1 MWDAAKKHMENAE
14 RACGR
19 QMAKSVQ
26 HNVAMGNGR
35 ENSNNNISNSDVV
48 ESVEG
53 YEYKNRETPIT
64 ATATLT
70 SAASTNQRGD
80 ECEDED
86 EEEEEKGR
94 REWESAVAKADGGGR

>member
-35 ENSNNNISNSDVV
+35 EHNNNNNNGNSNSNSRHVDVV

-70 SAASTNQRGD
+70 SAASTNQRGGG
-80 ECEDED
+80 
-86 EEEEEKGR
+86 EERMGISRGQSGWR
-94 REWESAVAKADGGGR
+94 RQMS